1 MENKIKVDIS
11 SKRLEALTFAGV
23 RQEMYS
29 DAYRFLRRF
38 AGGSLR
44 ISSTQELRYKVTFQ
58 KTNVHCRDVVATITY
73 RSWWIRRTKK
83 VQFCTY
89 HLTTTLNP
97 AYDLGKDFT
106 DFRKLYADNFEGKV
120 LYFDKA

>member
-1 MENKIKVDIS
+1 MESKIKVDIA
-11 SKRLEALTFAGV
+11 SKRSEALEFAGTN
-23 RQEMYS
+23 QGMYS

-44 ISSTQELRYKVTFQ
+44 ISSTQKLRYKVTFQ
-58 KTNVHCRDVVATITY
+58 KRNVHCSDVFATITY
-73 RSWWIRRTKK
+73 KSWWIRRTKK

-89 HLTTTLNP
+89 YLTKTLNP
-97 AYDLGKDFT
+97 AHDFGKGLT
-106 DFRKLYADNFEGKV
+106 NYRELYADNFEGKV